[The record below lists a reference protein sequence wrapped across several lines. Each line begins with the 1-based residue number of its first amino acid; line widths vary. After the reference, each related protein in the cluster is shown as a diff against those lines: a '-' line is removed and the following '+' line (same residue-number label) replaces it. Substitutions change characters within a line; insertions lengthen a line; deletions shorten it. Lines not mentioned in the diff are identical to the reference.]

1 MMNTLNDT
9 ISSYS
14 NAAFTAKK
22 IRKLREEFSR
32 HGIVKIPD
40 IVSEQLKQNI
50 HNEIYGLLENY
61 AERRDLLLK
70 TTDNTPRYLSVVR
83 SELIEEQSK
92 MIREVRES
100 DALLQ
105 FLEKITQEKLLTHV
119 KEDEKFV
126 ITKQEFSGD
135 THGWHWGD
143 YSFALIWIV
152 EMPPVDCGGMLQ
164 CVPHTSWDKE
174 APDLYQ
180 YFCDNPI
187 YTHSFVPGDV
197 YLLKADTTLHRT
209 VPLRYDATRIM
220 LNMTWGSIRDQD
232 NPFLSVDD
240 RWWDNLNAQAA
251 LHVHN

>member
-1 MMNTLNDT
+1 MNPLNE
-9 ISSYS
+9 IIFSHCH
-14 NAAFTAKK
+14 AVFTSKK
-22 IRKLREEFSR
+22 IRKLREDFSR
-32 HGIVKIPD
+32 QGIVKIPE
-40 IVSEQLKQNI
+40 IVSQNLKQRL
-50 HNEIYGLLENY
+50 HQEIYDLLEQY

-83 SELIEEQSK
+83 SELIEEYSRI
-92 MIREVRES
+92 IREVRQS
-100 DALLQ
+100 DSLLQ
-105 FLEKITQEKLLTHV
+105 FLQQITQEKLLTQV

-164 CVPHTSWDKE
+164 CVPHTSWDKDS
-174 APDLYQ
+174 PDLYQ

-187 YTHSFVPGDV
+187 HTYSFIPGDV

-220 LNMTWGSIRDQD
+220 LNMTWGSVRDQN

-240 RWWDNLNAQAA
+240 RWWDNINAQAA
-251 LHVHN
+251 QHVHN

>member
-1 MMNTLNDT
+1 MNTINDT
-9 ISSYS
+9 ISMHANSV
-14 NAAFTAKK
+14 FTEKK
-22 IRKLREEFSR
+22 IRALREQFSR
-32 HGIVKIPD
+32 QGMVKIPN
-40 IVSEQLKQNI
+40 IVSENLKKKV
-50 HNEIYGLLENY
+50 HNEIYNLLEKY

-83 SELIEEQSK
+83 SELIEEHSMTIK
-92 MIREVRES
+92 HIRES
-100 DALLQ
+100 ADLLM
-105 FLEKITQEKLLTHV
+105 FLEKITQERLLIDV

-174 APDLYQ
+174 SPDVHQ

-187 YTHSFVPGDV
+187 STYSFVPGDV

-209 VPLRYDATRIM
+209 LPLRYNATRIM
-220 LNMTWGSIRDQD
+220 LNMTWASMRDQA
-232 NPFLSVDD
+232 NPFLTVDD
-240 RWWDNLNAQAA
+240 RWWDNVNAQAA
-251 LHVHN
+251 QHV

>member
-1 MMNTLNDT
+1 MNTINDT
-9 ISSYS
+9 ISLHANSV
-14 NAAFTAKK
+14 FTEKK
-22 IRKLREEFSR
+22 IRALREQFSR
-32 HGIVKIPD
+32 QGMVKIPN
-40 IVSEQLKQNI
+40 IVSEKLKQKV
-50 HNEIYGLLENY
+50 HNEIYNLLEKY

-83 SELIEEQSK
+83 SELIEEHSMIIKQ
-92 MIREVRES
+92 IRES
-100 DALLQ
+100 ANLLM
-105 FLEKITQEKLLTHV
+105 FLEKVTQERLLIDV

-174 APDLYQ
+174 SPDVHQ

-187 YTHSFVPGDV
+187 NTYSFVPGDV

-209 VPLRYDATRIM
+209 LPLRYNATRIM
-220 LNMTWGSIRDQD
+220 LNMTWASIRDQA
-232 NPFLSVDD
+232 NPFLTVDD
-240 RWWDNLNAQAA
+240 RWWDNVNAEAA
-251 LHVHN
+251 QHV